1 MCNKGV
7 IVKIVVLDAYTIN
20 PGDLD
25 WEPLRALGECIFY
38 DRSSQEEIPDRI
50 RDADVVLTNKAKLDQ
65 SAIMSATRLR
75 YIGVMATGYNI
86 IDLEAANARGIV
98 VTNVPSY
105 STASTAQGTIALLL
119 ELTNHV
125 GQHDKSVHRGQWS
138 KSPDFS
144 YWERPLLELDGLIL
158 GVIGWGQIGKAV
170 AKTAS
175 ALGMSILATS
185 RSQRTQPSDPAA
197 RFVQIADLLA
207 QSDVVTLHCPLTED
221 TQGLIN
227 ARTLATMKK
236 SALLINTAR
245 GGLIVEEELAN
256 ALDTGVIAGA
266 ALDVLST
273 EPPDAANPLLTVRN
287 CIITPH
293 NHWATSSS
301 RKRLIEQLAANMR
314 AYLSNHP
321 VNIVNPAP

>member
-1 MCNKGV
+1 M
-7 IVKIVVLDAYTIN
+7 KIVVLDAYTIN
-20 PGDLD
+20 PGDMD
-25 WEPLRALGECIFY
+25 WAPIRAFGECTFY
-38 DRSSQEEIPDRI
+38 DRSSQEEIPGRI

-65 SAIMSATRLR
+65 SAIAAATHLR

-86 IDLEAANARGIV
+86 IDLEAAEARGIV

-125 GQHDKSVHRGQWS
+125 GLHSKSVHEGGWS

-144 YWERPLLELDGLIL
+144 YWEKPIIELAGLVL
-158 GVIGWGQIGKAV
+158 GVVGWGQIGRAV

-175 ALGMSILATS
+175 ALGMSIIVTS
-185 RSQRTQPSDPAA
+185 RSQRTQPSDPEM
-197 RFVQIADLLA
+197 RFVQLPDIFTQAD
-207 QSDVVTLHCPLTED
+207 VITLHCPLTED
-221 TQGLIN
+221 TKDLIN

-236 SALLINTAR
+236 SALLLNTAR
-245 GGLIVEEELAN
+245 GGLIAEQDLSD
-256 ALDTGVIAGA
+256 ALNNGVITGA

-273 EPPDAANPLLTVRN
+273 EPPDPSNPLLTARN

-293 NHWATSSS
+293 NHWASSS
-301 RKRLIEQLAANMR
+301 ARRRMIELLAANMR
-314 AYLSNHP
+314 AYLSGNP
-321 VNIVNPAP
+321 VNVVSKSRVS